1 MTHATAPSMKTK
13 PQKRH
18 KYIVIRDWLSEQIA
32 SGAFA
37 RGEQMPS
44 EHELMQRFEVSRV
57 TARQALTD
65 LRNKGLIEAHHGKGY
80 FVSRFTATSNLER
93 LQSFG
98 EMMAP
103 LGIET
108 CSDIIELSEVR
119 ADQETA
125 TSLKLSFGSPLTRLV
140 RTRKAGGRT
149 VALTINHLPVALGRR
164 VMCPDLGNQDLYRL
178 MEDRLK
184 IELAYADTILD
195 TIKVNEIIGP
205 FIGAKLDE
213 SVIRIQRLTFDSS
226 GTPLIHETTYSP
238 LETIKFQVR
247 VPRW

>member
-1 MTHATAPSMKTK
+1 MGAQPNREDRSRPGVADPYLGSIPLASGGELHKGTFIGMTHATAPSMKTK

-37 RGEQMPS
+37 RGEQIPS

-119 ADQETA
+119 ADQATA
-125 TSLKLSFGSPLTRLV
+125 HSLGLSLDAPLTKLV
-140 RTRKAGGRT
+140 RTRNAGGRT

-164 VMCPDLGNQDLYRL
+164 VMCLDLGNQDLYRL

-184 IELAYADTILD
+184 IELAYADTVLD
-195 TIKVNEIIGP
+195 TGESQQDHWTFHRCQIG
-205 FIGAKLDE
+205 
-213 SVIRIQRLTFDSS
+213 
-226 GTPLIHETTYSP
+226 
-238 LETIKFQVR
+238 
-247 VPRW
+247 